1 MSEPADDLFQQARQL
16 DKDHTSLEE
25 KQQAA
30 ALYQQAADLGNAR
43 AAFNLALMHN
53 NGELGEPDKHI
64 VAKLYQQAADLGQ
77 ASAVFNLA
85 VMYDSGELGEPDK
98 HKAAKLYQQAADL
111 GHANAAFNLALMYKK
126 GELGEP
132 DKHKAAKLYQ
142 QAADLGNAPAAFN
155 LALMYDN
162 GELGDPDKHKA
173 AKLYQQAADLG
184 NAPAAFN
191 LALMYDNGELGD
203 PDKHKAAKLYQQA
216 ADLGN
221 APAAFN
227 LALMYHD
234 GEFSEPDMQNAAM
247 LFQQA
252 AHLGHAS
259 AAFNL
264 AHMYKRGALGKTDIF
279 SANKWFSY
287 ADQLNHPHAYLYL
300 PNKGITTLITKIR
313 ASDLKSN
320 LEHALSRLNEVFINI
335 RSEHLLGEETALS
348 HFTGWKALES
358 MLPVNAAG
366 EATAYRNVLRQYH
379 VDYMND
385 PKEGH
390 RLLDFNKEN
399 EKATA
404 ASQILKALFEKEYQH
419 YQRHCQ
425 NNHALLPSVFICSL
439 TLDSDRLDL
448 WRAYGNDGDG
458 YCLTFDFDGSQ
469 QARSRE
475 VVLHRENQDVFYA
488 ADSAD
493 AKENPKQSKSANE
506 HAPNI
511 TPPVLYKIRYADED
525 IISTLEKLHE
535 PLIALQKLRAK
546 LESDELREELDAC
559 IASMLLELL
568 YLYKDEQYAN
578 EHEVRAVRMLP
589 LNDSRIRSD
598 ERIPGRLYIETNP
611 FLFTT
616 NSSITVGPKVPGKDQ
631 LAALWNLRWRLT
643 KHGFDKTSKVVLSQ
657 VAYR

>member
-1 MSEPADDLFQQARQL
+1 MSGLADNLFQQALQL
-16 DKDHTSLEE
+16 DKDHASPEE

-30 ALYQQAADLGNAR
+30 NLYQQASDLGHAS

-64 VAKLYQQAADLGQ
+64 AAKLYQQAADLGQ

-85 VMYDSGELGEPDK
+85 VMYDSGELGE
-98 HKAAKLYQQAADL
+98 
-111 GHANAAFNLALMYKK
+111 
-126 GELGEP
+126 
-132 DKHKAAKLYQ
+132 
-142 QAADLGNAPAAFN
+142 
-155 LALMYDN
+155 
-162 GELGDPDKHKA
+162 
-173 AKLYQQAADLG
+173 
-184 NAPAAFN
+184 
-191 LALMYDNGELGD
+191 

-535 PLIALQKLRAK
+535 PLIALQKLRAE